1 MVETGTL
8 RPGKDWNT
16 MKSSFI
22 RIFALAMLA
31 NSILAFGASSP
42 RKDDKMPAPC
52 SPPAASSPQSTEDQ
66 HCDKQMKKEKKMK
79 KKSDEHKSNEHQED
93 ENYPGYGIFG

>member
-1 MVETGTL
+1 MAETETL
-8 RPGKDWNT
+8 RLGGLNT
-16 MKSSFI
+16 VKSLFI
-22 RIFALAMLA
+22 RIFALAVLT

-42 RKDDKMPAPC
+42 CKDDKMPAPC
-52 SPPAASSPQSTEDQ
+52 APPAASSPQNSDDQ

-79 KKSDEHKSNEHQED
+79 KKSNEHKED

>member
-1 MVETGTL
+1 
-8 RPGKDWNT
+8 
-16 MKSSFI
+16 MKSLFM
-22 RIFALAMLA
+22 RIFALAVLA

-42 RKDDKMPAPC
+42 CKDDKMSALC
-52 SPPAASSPQSTEDQ
+52 QPPAASLPQSTEEQ

-79 KKSDEHKSNEHQED
+79 KKSNEPKED

>member
-1 MVETGTL
+1 
-8 RPGKDWNT
+8 
-16 MKSSFI
+16 MKSLFI
-22 RIFALAMLA
+22 RIFALAVLT

-42 RKDDKMPAPC
+42 CKDEKTPVKC
-52 SPPAASSPQSTEDQ
+52 PPTAASSPQSTEDQ

-79 KKSDEHKSNEHQED
+79 KKSNEHKED